1 MKLNVKMCHS
11 HLMSM
16 LLQPEDFN
24 NCVNSYT
31 ATSPEM
37 QYEGM
42 AGYMEVNATF
52 DIKDLSRFAKLWDA
66 SYSYPSNRSK
76 WYHTVKNA
84 INICN
89 KE

>member
-1 MKLNVKMCHS
+1 MKIAVNMCHS

-16 LLQPEDFN
+16 LLQPERFN
-24 NCVNSYT
+24 DAVNSYS
-31 ATSPEM
+31 ASSPQM

-52 DIKDLSRFAKLWDA
+52 EVKDLSKFSKLWDD
-66 SYSYPSNRSK
+66 SYTFPSDRSA
-76 WYHTVKNA
+76 WYHKIKSQLMA
-84 INICN
+84 CN